1 MEYSTY
7 FFFSLISKNYNNF
20 LMIDLRLI
28 SANMMI
34 SKPGIIEK
42 SEIKIESLHCYK
54 HFLDYLYKVELS
66 ICIK

>member
-1 MEYSTY
+1 
-7 FFFSLISKNYNNF
+7 
-20 LMIDLRLI
+20 MIDLRLI

>member
-1 MEYSTY
+1 MEYSIY
-7 FFFSLISKNYNNF
+7 FIFSLISKNYNNF

-42 SEIKIESLHCYK
+42 SEIKNRKLTLLQAFLRLSL
-54 HFLDYLYKVELS
+54 
-66 ICIK
+66 